1 MHYWQHERAI
11 VRNVRGKLR
20 LARRLRTIVSNTG
33 MLVTVGGLLMLL
45 PLLALVGFPEQ
56 WRVAPGFALPAL
68 AMTAFGL
75 LMWKSLAPRG
85 DDEGLDLQEAS
96 AIIALSWI
104 LTCLGH
110 AVPFMLVEGHGFTQA
125 LFEAVSGWSTTG
137 LTVTDVTTCSEL
149 TLLWRSILQLAGGAG
164 LAIIMIASLAGP
176 TGSGLSAAEGRRDQ
190 LVPNIRA
197 SVKLVMALYG
207 GYAVIGIV
215 AFWVAGMNLFDSI
228 NHTFTSIATGG
239 FSTYPDSIGHF
250 NSVRIEAVAIAL
262 MILGNINFLTVY
274 ALVTGKL
281 RAVLRNGELHLQAVL
296 LPVCALVLFLF
307 VCYPVYAT
315 AGRAARAAVFEP
327 VSALSGTGATVTTY
341 EHWGGLGLL
350 ILTALMVTGGGSGST
365 AGGLKQYRVYV
376 LFKSVVW
383 SIRRAFLPRAAVVE
397 DHIWQGGIRFY
408 VSDAH
413 IAEIANYVYI
423 YVAALVMGAA
433 VIAGHGFEFGD
444 ALFEF
449 ASALGGVGLS
459 VGITNYYA
467 PPLVLWTEILGM
479 FLGRLEFFV
488 VIVGLV
494 KLGRDIV
501 TIVTFRPQWQN
512 IGGHHHHAPVDE
524 DGAGTGLPEATQAK
538 RAPATDDYTVP
549 GYSPAEPQTTRPG
562 DDRPART
569 LPRTRRNCRE
579 GRGAVR
585 PRPRLVRTRRA
596 SPSAAAMATRRGHRR
611 YGAWPRR
618 RQRRR

>member
-11 VRNVRGKLR
+11 VRNIRGRVR
-20 LARRLRTIVSNTG
+20 LARRLRTIISHTG

-45 PLLALVGFPEQ
+45 PLLALVGFPGQ
-56 WRVAPGFALPAL
+56 WRVAPGFVLPAL
-68 AMTAFGL
+68 AMAGFGL
-75 LMWKSLAPRG
+75 IMWKSFPPRG

-110 AVPFMLVEGHGFTQA
+110 AVPFMLVEGYGFTQA

-137 LTVTDVTTCSEL
+137 LTVSDVAICSDV
-149 TLLWRSILQLAGGAG
+149 TLLWRSLLQLAGGAG

-239 FSTYPDSIGHF
+239 FSTHAESIAYF
-250 NSVRIEAVAIAL
+250 ESARVEAVAMPL

-274 ALVTGKL
+274 AFVTGKL

-296 LPVCALVLFLF
+296 IPLCALVLFMF
-307 VCYPVYAT
+307 VCRSIYSDT
-315 AGRAARAAVFEP
+315 ERAARVAIFEP
-327 VSALSGTGATVTTY
+327 VSALSGTGFTATTY

-397 DHIWQGGIRFY
+397 NHIWQGGTRFY

-413 IAEIANYVYI
+413 IAEIANYVFI
-423 YVAALVMGAA
+423 YVAALIIGAA
-433 VIAGHGFEFGD
+433 VIAGHGYEFGD

-459 VGITNYYA
+459 AGITNYYA

-512 IGGHHHHAPVDE
+512 TGGHHHPVPIDE
-524 DGAGTGLPEATQAK
+524 ESADAGVPEATQAK

-549 GYSPAEPQTTRPG
+549 GYSPAEPQTTRGG

-569 LPRTRRNCRE
+569 LPRTHRNGRE
-579 GRGAVR
+579 GRRAIHPR
-585 PRPRLVRTRRA
+585 PRPLRTRPPARPA
-596 SPSAAAMATRRGHRR
+596 PAMTTRRGHRR
-611 YGAWPRR
+611 YGPWPR

>member
-11 VRNVRGKLR
+11 VRNIRGKLR
-20 LARRLRTIVSNTG
+20 LARRLRTIVSHTG

-45 PLLALVGFPEQ
+45 PLLALAGFPHE
-56 WRVAPGFALPAL
+56 WRVVPGFVLPAL
-68 AMTAFGL
+68 AMTGFGL
-75 LMWKSLAPRG
+75 IMWKSLAPQG

-137 LTVTDVTTCSEL
+137 LTVTDVTECSNL
-149 TLLWRSILQLAGGAG
+149 TLLWRSLLQLAGGAG

-190 LVPNIRA
+190 LAPNIRA

-207 GYAVIGIV
+207 GYAVIGII

-307 VCYPVYAT
+307 VCHPIYAT
-315 AGRAARAAVFEP
+315 AGRAVRAAVFEP

-341 EHWGGLGLL
+341 EQWSGLGLL
-350 ILTALMVTGGGSGST
+350 VLTALMVTGGGSGST

-376 LFKSVVW
+376 LFKSVIW
-383 SIRRAFLPRAAVVE
+383 RRAFLPRAAVVE
-397 DHIWQGGIRFY
+397 NHIWQGGIRFY

-423 YVAALVMGAA
+423 YVAALVIGAA
-433 VIAGHGFEFGD
+433 VIAGHGYDFGD

-459 VGITNYYA
+459 VGITNSYA
-467 PPLVLWTEILGM
+467 PPLVLWTEIFGM

-494 KLGRDIV
+494 KLGRDIR
-501 TIVTFRPQWQN
+501 TILTFRPQWQN
-512 IGGHHHHAPVDE
+512 VGGHHHQAPVD
-524 DGAGTGLPEATQAK
+524 DDAGVPEATRAK

-549 GYSPAEPQTTRPG
+549 GYSPAEPQTTRARHE
-562 DDRPART
+562 RPASTR
-569 LPRTRRNCRE
+569 PRRHRGSRE
-579 GRGAVR
+579 GRRAVR
-585 PRPRLVRTRRA
+585 PRPRPLHTHLPARPVPAISTRRR
-596 SPSAAAMATRRGHRR
+596 PRR
-611 YGAWPRR
+611 YGPWPR